1 MDESISEG
9 GLVALSLYMGL
20 VTVARPA
27 IEEAFNAITCAD
39 AMVLIRK
46 LR

>member
-1 MDESISEG
+1 MDEPISEG

-27 IEEAFNAITCAD
+27 IEFNAITCAD
-39 AMVLIRK
+39 VVVLIRK